1 MDDSQLEELREEN
14 HRLNLRLEHLKQ
26 TSTSELDYL
35 REELALKDREHK
47 EQLEKL
53 GQDAKSRE
61 AELQERVS
69 MDGSQLQ
76 IKCLRLRV
84 GPKVLA
90 RPKCAAGDLKKNV
103 AMLVSVI
110 CQSCVD
116 WWITDKHS
124 E

>member
-69 MDGSQLQ
+69 YGWKLSSD
-76 IKCLRLRV
+76 
-84 GPKVLA
+84 KV
-90 RPKCAAGDLKKNV
+90 PQTAGG
-103 AMLVSVI
+103 
-110 CQSCVD
+110 
-116 WWITDKHS
+116 T
-124 E
+124 